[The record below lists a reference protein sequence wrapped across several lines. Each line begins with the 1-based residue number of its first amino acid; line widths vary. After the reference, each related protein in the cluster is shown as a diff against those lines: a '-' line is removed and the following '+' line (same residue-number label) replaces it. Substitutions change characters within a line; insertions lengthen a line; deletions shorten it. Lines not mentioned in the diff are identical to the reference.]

1 MVDPINIYTFGNIKY
16 DAEPLMRTYA
26 LIEKKREA
34 MNQAFDKYL
43 ESQAKNVNLNEIRK
57 QDREAFQE
65 MYNELKSAGISNKKR
80 IMNDRQARLE
90 YEKGWNM
97 LSNFAS
103 QSKEEEKAKQPY
115 LSKLAS
121 RDGREQFNMQRF
133 GEALASHDLPMFTKN
148 QDGAYIVNPNRK
160 TLDIMGDY
168 FDPKPI
174 KFPELFSNWSKNKER
189 IALKGAYQKND
200 PNTPEGRD
208 LIKNEKRKQIM
219 TKGFTP
225 EAVKEIG
232 ANAFEDVK
240 SNEAVL
246 SFYEREYQNIKNTQ
260 ELLDLD
266 VTLKKYF
273 PNETINS
280 APLLAKAKALKAAED
295 ASETYFDIVDD
306 EEAKLARRKK
316 ERAESERRADNRA
329 RRSQAGG
336 GGTTANAFDV
346 VNGKYSGGTIVNGR
360 VLDAS
365 GNPVNGTI
373 TLTRDE
379 VPAEISVP
387 LRKGLGMTV
396 GSKNTLE
403 VKDGKIQSIQPAKGS
418 KVSRA
423 MILIGQQKFDAEPK
437 GSGFDWGTIDDDNPL
452 KLKF

>member
-1 MVDPINIYTFGNIKY
+1 MVEPINIYTFGNIKY

-57 QDREAFQE
+57 QDREAFQD
-65 MYNELKSAGISNKKR
+65 MYDELKSAGIANKKR
-80 IMNDRQARLE
+80 ILNDRQARLE
-90 YEKGWNM
+90 YEQGWNM

-121 RDGREQFNMQRF
+121 RDGREQFNMERF
-133 GEALASHDLPMFTKN
+133 GKALASHDLPMFTKD
-148 QDGAYIVNPNRK
+148 QSGAYVSNPSRK
-160 TLDIMGDY
+160 SLDMMGDY

-189 IALKGAYQKND
+189 IELKGGYVKND

-208 LIKNEKRKQIM
+208 LIKREKIKQTV

-225 EAVKEIG
+225 VAIKEIG
-232 ANAFEDVK
+232 VNAFEDVK
-240 SNEAVL
+240 SNEPVL

-280 APLLAKAKALKAAED
+280 APLLAKAKALKAAEE
-295 ASETYFDIVDD
+295 ASDTYFDIVTDD
-306 EEAKLARRKK
+306 EAQLSRRKR
-316 ERAESERRADNRA
+316 ERAED
-329 RRSQAGG
+329 RSSSG
-336 GGTTANAFDV
+336 GGTPDVNVFDV
-346 VNGKYSGGTIVNGR
+346 IDVNLPNPSYSGSLKVPTNKVPAKLLLAMKGLGYSSGFSGVEFQVQNGKIMSVSPAGFTSFGKPSAPI
-360 VLDAS
+360 
-365 GNPVNGTI
+365 
-373 TLTRDE
+373 TRDE
-379 VPAEISVP
+379 
-387 LRKGLGMTV
+387 
-396 GSKNTLE
+396 
-403 VKDGKIQSIQPAKGS
+403 
-418 KVSRA
+418 
-423 MILIGQQKFDAEPK
+423 ILIGQQKAGTK
-437 GSGFDWGTIDDDNPL
+437 IDWGGSKSTKVNKKDRLDL
-452 KLKF
+452 GL

>member
-16 DAEPLMRTYA
+16 DAEPLMKTYA
-26 LIEKKREA
+26 LIEKKREV

-57 QDREAFQE
+57 QDREAFQD
-65 MYNELKSAGISNKKR
+65 MYSELKSLGISNKKR
-80 IMNDRQARLE
+80 ILNDRQARLE

-133 GEALASHDLPMFTKN
+133 GEALASHDLPMFVK
-148 QDGAYIVNPNRK
+148 DESGSYIINPNRK
-160 TLDIMGDY
+160 QLDMMGDY

-189 IALKGAYQKND
+189 IELKGAYIKND

-208 LIKNEKRKQIM
+208 LIKNEKRKQTI

-225 EAVKEIG
+225 GAIKEIG

-240 SNEAVL
+240 SNEPVL

-295 ASETYFDIVDD
+295 ASETYFDIVTD
-306 EEAKLARRKK
+306 EEAQLARRRR
-316 ERAESERRADNRA
+316 ERSESERRADQRA
-329 RRSQAGG
+329 RRSQSDGG
-336 GGTTANAFDV
+336 AVNAFDV
-346 VNGKYSGGTIVNGR
+346 VNTRYNGGTIINGK

-365 GNPVNGTI
+365 GNPVNGNI
-373 TLTRDE
+373 TLTRDQ
-379 VPAEISVP
+379 VPAELSVP
-387 LRKGLGMTV
+387 MQKGLGV
-396 GSKNTLE
+396 KVSKTNVIE
-403 VKDGKIQSIQPAKGS
+403 VKDGVIQSIQPARGT
-418 KVSRA
+418 KVNRS

-437 GSGFDWGTIDDDNPL
+437 GSGFDWGTIDDNNPL